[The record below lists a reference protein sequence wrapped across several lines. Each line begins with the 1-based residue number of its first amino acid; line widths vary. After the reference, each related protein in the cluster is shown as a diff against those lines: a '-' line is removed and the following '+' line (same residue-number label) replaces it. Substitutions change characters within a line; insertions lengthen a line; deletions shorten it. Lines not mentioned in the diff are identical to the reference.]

1 MANLAQAASEVCP
14 EAIIAI
20 ISNPVNSTVP
30 IASEIY
36 KKAGVYNPNKIFGV
50 TTLDIVRS
58 NAFIAALKVRNK
70 SKILPWPCMAKTEI
84 IYPKNV
90 RA

>member
-1 MANLAQAASEVCP
+1 MKKVEKWLTIFITLLFSGIVANLAQAASEVCP

-70 SKILPWPCMAKTEI
+70 NKI
-84 IYPKNV
+84 
-90 RA
+90 